1 MSLEVPDYSPIF
13 EKFQKE
19 LDTSI
24 INYVNGTLEGV
35 DVYSVFKNDPEMSD
49 FDREY
54 SIQKLFSSGDFA
66 TFLPEMD
73 DERRKLENEVVGDD
87 EDEAYDSG
95 FFGECDEEWDGYIS
109 GAIDTLIENGKLW

>member
-19 LDTSI
+19 LDTAI

-35 DVYSVFKNDPEMSD
+35 HVNDAFKNDPKMDD
-49 FDREY
+49 FDRAY
-54 SIQKLFSSGDFA
+54 SIQKLFCSSDFA

-73 DERRKLENEVVGDD
+73 DERRKLEDEVVGEDV
-87 EDEAYDSG
+87 DEAYDSG
-95 FFGECDEEWDGYIS
+95 FFGECDEEWDGYITA
-109 GAIDTLIENGKLW
+109 AIDTLIEERKLW

>member
-19 LDTSI
+19 LDTAI
-24 INYVNGTLEGV
+24 INYVKGTLEGV

-54 SIQKLFSSGDFA
+54 SIQRLFCSGDFA

-73 DERRKLENEVVGDD
+73 DERRKLENEVV
-87 EDEAYDSG
+87 E
-95 FFGECDEEWDGYIS
+95 
-109 GAIDTLIENGKLW
+109 KHVR